1 MKRLQKKSA
10 ILLIIFFSMAG
21 ISFIHAVRI
30 PFIRGS
36 LNNSEL
42 FQKNYG
48 DKPQTLIL
56 ATIPED
62 QWKNVTLKKWN
73 FSRTTFRYTQF
84 DNVTF
89 DNCTFDNITFLKLI
103 VTNCRFI
110 NYRFEKCTVASGKW
124 SKSTFAGGSINTMMF
139 IPYEPSGNDYWYSW
153 VTWEDLSFESMRIE
167 KLWPHKRSGR
177 WDRTKLT
184 DVELVDCDFIYMD
197 INDPVMRKCVL
208 RGNHFYNIGD
218 GGIHDLDIEDSSF
231 DNNGPYVWLGGR
243 FKNIKIC
250 EPEGISLSGKSENI
264 EIRQTKDISVEN
276 VRNLTIQGPVDGYV
290 LIDNGTDVKIGE
302 VNGDFSLRGN
312 CASVSVEKVRS
323 REIELSGG
331 TFRNCSFKDMECKDI
346 DISEAVFTQSAF
358 QDILIKEK
366 IWIRKTPVFSDCSIV
381 NFRRLPEVKVFE
393 YSDKPPVTYLFPWE
407 SAPGVMK

>member
-1 MKRLQKKSA
+1 MKRLRKKSA

-21 ISFIHAVRI
+21 ISCIHAVRI

-110 NYRFEKCTVASGKW
+110 NCRFEKCTVASGKW
-124 SKSTFAGGSINTMMF
+124 IKCSFTGGSINTMMF
-139 IPYEPSGNDYWYSW
+139 IPYKPSGNDYWYSW

-167 KLWPHKRSGR
+167 KL
-177 WDRTKLT
+177 
-184 DVELVDCDFIYMD
+184 
-197 INDPVMRKCVL
+197 
-208 RGNHFYNIGD
+208 
-218 GGIHDLDIEDSSF
+218 
-231 DNNGPYVWLGGR
+231 
-243 FKNIKIC
+243 
-250 EPEGISLSGKSENI
+250 
-264 EIRQTKDISVEN
+264 
-276 VRNLTIQGPVDGYV
+276 
-290 LIDNGTDVKIGE
+290 
-302 VNGDFSLRGN
+302 
-312 CASVSVEKVRS
+312 
-323 REIELSGG
+323 
-331 TFRNCSFKDMECKDI
+331 
-346 DISEAVFTQSAF
+346 
-358 QDILIKEK
+358 
-366 IWIRKTPVFSDCSIV
+366 
-381 NFRRLPEVKVFE
+381 
-393 YSDKPPVTYLFPWE
+393 
-407 SAPGVMK
+407 

>member
-1 MKRLQKKSA
+1 
-10 ILLIIFFSMAG
+10 
-21 ISFIHAVRI
+21 
-30 PFIRGS
+30 
-36 LNNSEL
+36 
-42 FQKNYG
+42 
-48 DKPQTLIL
+48 
-56 ATIPED
+56 
-62 QWKNVTLKKWN
+62 
-73 FSRTTFRYTQF
+73 
-84 DNVTF
+84 
-89 DNCTFDNITFLKLI
+89 
-103 VTNCRFI
+103 
-110 NYRFEKCTVASGKW
+110 
-124 SKSTFAGGSINTMMF
+124 
-139 IPYEPSGNDYWYSW
+139 
-153 VTWEDLSFESMRIE
+153 MRIE

-177 WDRTKLT
+177 WDRPKLT

-218 GGIHDLDIEDSSF
+218 GGIHDLVIEDSSF
-231 DNNGPYVWLGGR
+231 ENNGPYVWLGGK
-243 FKNIKIC
+243 FKNIKVC

-276 VRNLTIQGPVDGYV
+276 VRNLTIEGPVNGYV

-312 CASVSVEKVRS
+312 CASVSVGKARS

-346 DISEAVFTQSAF
+346 DISEAVFNQSTF
-358 QDILIKEK
+358 LDILIKEK

-393 YSDKPPVTYLFPWE
+393 YSDKPAITYLFPWE
-407 SAPGVMK
+407 SAPGVIK